1 MMDLVSQ
8 VQASNKKLETTLSRA
23 FAFLVKH
30 YHYREEPISY
40 GPGQFRAFT
49 KTFSLG
55 ARCIEFSL
63 DYDRKDFFD
72 LLFHPVNFW
81 ARSELHRSI
90 KYRPCWHLSL
100 GKALDHLDIDV
111 SLPRTGS
118 VEDVAHKFAEVLR
131 EYGTDMIEGDFS
143 VFPPVV
149 FIVEH
154 VKISSTDWSRRTLGE
169 FSTIEEAEQCAL
181 AREASFKSDSNE
193 HIEIIG
199 RVSEPEQI
207 N

>member
-1 MMDLVSQ
+1 MDLVSQ
-8 VQASNKKLETTLSRA
+8 AQAGKKKLETTLSRA
-23 FAFLVKH
+23 FAFLVKDFR
-30 YHYREEPISY
+30 YREEPISY
-40 GPGQFRAFT
+40 GPSHFRAFT

-63 DYDRKDFFD
+63 DYDRKDSFD

-81 ARSELHRSI
+81 VRSELHRTI
-90 KYRPCWHLSL
+90 RYRPCWHLSL
-100 GKALDHLDIDV
+100 GKALDYLDIDV
-111 SLPRTGS
+111 PLLRTGS

-131 EYGTDMIEGDFS
+131 EHGTDLIEGDFS

-149 FIVEH
+149 FVVEH
-154 VKISSTDWSRRTLGE
+154 VKISGTDWSRRALGE

-181 AREASFKSDSNE
+181 AGEASFKPDSNE
-193 HIEIIG
+193 YIEIVG